1 MPVEYSGVNTVI
13 LSETKA
19 PKEEKENRKQLRKL
33 EYRRKQKRFSVL
45 IQIHG

>member
-19 PKEEKENRKQLRKL
+19 SKEEKEKPETAEKTGIPQKTRKS
-33 EYRRKQKRFSVL
+33 FPC
-45 IQIHG
+45 